1 MVCMAVRVRPHA
13 KQGHGS
19 RPWQRGPA
27 KPRVLH
33 RRGRPGCTAAD
44 HGSRRQLGGWEKR
57 QDSSAHRGR
66 HWQKQSSAETAEHQL
81 CQAADS
87 MHHQHP
93 TKLRLKG
100 CWCRQVVAGLAEP
113 SNAHQEMMITGR
125 VVSQGRRPQSLEACC
140 CSRNRASR
148 VNAVVYLQGAR
159 HALKLSVAVVLHHD
173 AAAGPVPCWLS
184 GSCMVWPACPSSW
197 AQALLALWKGL
208 VQ

>member
-1 MVCMAVRVRPHA
+1 MHS
-13 KQGHGS
+13 S
-19 RPWQRGPA
+19 RPWQQE
-27 KPRVLH
+27 
-33 RRGRPGCTAAD
+33 AA
-44 HGSRRQLGGWEKR
+44 GWLGEATGQQRAQGE
-57 QDSSAHRGR
+57 ALA
-66 HWQKQSSAETAEHQL
+66 KQSSAETAEHQL

-173 AAAGPVPCWLS
+173 AAAGPVPCWLP

-197 AQALLALWKGL
+197 AQALLAHWNSH